1 DAIVFGRASCS
12 EPVLVR
18 PNDASKSSRLLLV
31 VDKVRRHAQDRV
43 RRDLLDYCHR
53 DALAMVRL
61 LETLESLARVA
72 PRCGRL
78 GLTSPLATF
87 SAHTAAPPPPSR
99 TPADS
104 RASSRH
110 ASTTPPTTWARG
122 PLAWAAPRTRT
133 HLSIPAP
140 STPAGASR
148 LLRTVLTRLS
158 LELLNG

>member
-31 VDKVRRHAQDRV
+31 VYKVPKHAQDRV

-78 GLTSPLATF
+78 GLTSPLATL
-87 SAHTAAPPPPSR
+87 SDHTAAPTATR
-99 TPADS
+99 CTPANS
-104 RASSRH
+104 
-110 ASTTPPTTWARG
+110 
-122 PLAWAAPRTRT
+122 
-133 HLSIPAP
+133 
-140 STPAGASR
+140 
-148 LLRTVLTRLS
+148 
-158 LELLNG
+158 